1 MQASLQRLL
10 SCISVTAKARVH
22 KVERVQGLHKLLST
36 LPVALPLAMGHEAAR
51 AATEQLS
58 YTLSRKDALR
68 LEKLYKLVC
77 DDDSTTS
84 TLKSVLGELCEE

>member
-1 MQASLQRLL
+1 
-10 SCISVTAKARVH
+10 
-22 KVERVQGLHKLLST
+22 
-36 LPVALPLAMGHEAAR
+36 MGHEAVR

-68 LEKLYKLVC
+68 LQKLYKLVC

-84 TLKSVLGELCEE
+84 TLNSVLGELCEE